1 MGAIPDISRM
11 RGVHLQ
17 VPDNEANGRLGHARR
32 VEIFFEIFGLALLF
46 NIYHPQIIENIFEHF
61 LFIFR

>member
-32 VEIFFEIFGLALLF
+32 VEIFLKYSG
-46 NIYHPQIIENIFEHF
+46 
-61 LFIFR
+61 